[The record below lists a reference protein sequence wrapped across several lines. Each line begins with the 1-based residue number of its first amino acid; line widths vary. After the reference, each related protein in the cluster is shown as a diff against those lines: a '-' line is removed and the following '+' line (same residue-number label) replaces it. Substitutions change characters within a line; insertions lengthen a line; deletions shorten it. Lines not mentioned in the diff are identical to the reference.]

1 MAESNDCHGNPDR
14 VPKPSRDG
22 LRQAKPASAHAST
35 SDLSAALEAALLRA
49 LGRTWE
55 EINQNHFGSRL
66 RRPVLALLDA
76 EARLG
81 QWHGPRRTLS
91 LSRRLVLEQ
100 PWGMVREV
108 LKHEIAH
115 QFVDEVLGIRDQT
128 AHGPSFEATCRRFGI
143 DPAASGLPS
152 EVAGGPGAGAA
163 GQEPEPHPVL
173 RRIARLL
180 ALAAS
185 PNLHEAEAA
194 MTQAQRLMLKHNVD
208 ADAATTSRGF
218 GYRHVGQPL
227 PRIDGARQILA
238 GILADHFFV
247 DVIWVPCYLPRAG
260 REARVLEVC
269 GRAENVEVAAW
280 VFEYLVETAERLWRE
295 HRQAQGIPGDR
306 DRRRFLLGVMI
317 GFSEKLQTGA
327 ADNRREGLIWKGD
340 PDLAAYLHRR
350 YPRRRGGGRIGY
362 QQDATYESGRQAGR
376 NIVLK
381 RVVGSGGRS
390 DGGQRL
396 LPGVSRG

>member
-1 MAESNDCHGNPDR
+1 MAET
-14 VPKPSRDG
+14 
-22 LRQAKPASAHAST
+22 PASV
-35 SDLSAALEAALLRA
+35 LSAALEAALLRA

-55 EINQNHFGSRL
+55 EINQNHFAGRL
-66 RRPVLALLDA
+66 RRPVLALLDT

-81 QWHGPRRTLS
+81 QWHADRRTLS
-91 LSRRLVLEQ
+91 LSRRLVLDQ
-100 PWGMVREV
+100 PWGVVREV

-143 DPAASGLPS
+143 DSSASGLPAASGDD
-152 EVAGGPGAGAA
+152 
-163 GQEPEPHPVL
+163 PHPVL

-208 ADAATTSRGF
+208 AAAATASREF
-218 GYRHVGQPL
+218 RYQHLGQPL
-227 PRIDGARQILA
+227 PRIDGARQVLA

-247 DVIWVPCYLPRAG
+247 EVIWVPCYLPRLG
-260 REARVLEVC
+260 REARVLEAC

-280 VFEYLVETAERLWRE
+280 VHDYLVATGERLWRD
-295 HRQAQGIPGDR
+295 HRQANGIPGDR

-317 GFSEKLQTGA
+317 GFSEKLQAGA
-327 ADNRREGLIWKGD
+327 AHNRREGLIWKGD
-340 PDLAAYLHRR
+340 PDLAAYLRRR
-350 YPRRRGGGRIGY
+350 YPRRRGGGQIGY
-362 QQDATYESGRQAGR
+362 RQDATYESGRRAGR
-376 NIVLK
+376 NIVLQ
-381 RVVGSGGRS
+381 RVVGGNGGS
-390 DGGQRL
+390 TGGASTERRQ
-396 LPGVSRG
+396 LPGITRG